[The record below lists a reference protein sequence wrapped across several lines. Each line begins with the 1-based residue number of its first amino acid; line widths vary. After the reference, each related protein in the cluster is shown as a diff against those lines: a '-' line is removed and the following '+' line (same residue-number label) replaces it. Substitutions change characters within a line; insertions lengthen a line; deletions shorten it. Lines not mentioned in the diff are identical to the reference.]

1 MDAEITGA
9 LRSLVEFLA
18 VDRSTLF
25 QWSADGR
32 ILENTHQ
39 WVVEGCEPIPPV
51 IPSEVLPY
59 SLRRVLEG
67 QPFWFSNLTEL
78 PPEAAVDR
86 AFFEK
91 HGPKSNLSFPLVAG
105 GSVVGALA
113 FGAVRHERQWPEV
126 LRDRLSAV
134 AHVFANAL
142 ERKRSDL
149 ALQHAY
155 AEVTQLKERLELDN
169 QYLRQELAAD
179 AGDDAI
185 VAQSAAMKDR
195 AARSQA
201 GGRHRFHRAVV
212 RRDGHG
218 QGAPRGSRASGQQTK
233 GPVAGPRQLR
243 GVARAR

>member
-1 MDAEITGA
+1 MPNGLSGTDLSAFERLLTDISTRFVSVAAANVDAEITGA

-39 WVVEGCEPIPPV
+39 WVVEGCEPLPPFV
-51 IPSEVLPY
+51 PQEALPY

-67 QPFWFSNLTEL
+67 QPFWYSSLDDL

-113 FGAVRHERQWPEV
+113 IR
-126 LRDRLSAV
+126 
-134 AHVFANAL
+134 
-142 ERKRSDL
+142 
-149 ALQHAY
+149 
-155 AEVTQLKERLELDN
+155 
-169 QYLRQELAAD
+169 
-179 AGDDAI
+179 
-185 VAQSAAMKDR
+185 R
-195 AARSQA
+195 ACGTS
-201 GGRHRFHRAVV
+201 V
-212 RRDGHG
+212 
-218 QGAPRGSRASGQQTK
+218 S
-233 GPVAGPRQLR
+233 GPRS
-243 GVARAR
+243 